1 MIFAALQ
8 SAALETVEKIV
19 NAALIHDPASEQK
32 LASMAGRVVLID
44 STVPSLRIALE
55 LGANGVMLHHNWQD
69 EADICI
75 SGTLVSIVA
84 MAIQS
89 EDTASLSG
97 TGVNVTGNLD
107 MLRQL
112 NQIFAGLD
120 IDWEAALAE
129 LIGDVPAHIV
139 ADSIRKSSSMRADAM
154 QRAQSAVVEVS
165 QEELRLTP
173 SQTEYQQFVQ
183 SVRHLSTDV
192 DRLVARANRIRAIL
206 QDRNMIS

>member
-32 LASMAGRVVLID
+32 LTSMAGRVVLID
-44 STVPSLRIALE
+44 STVPSLRIAIE
-55 LGANGVMLHHNWQD
+55 FGTNGVMLHHNWQD

-129 LIGDVPAHIV
+129 LIGDVPAHIM